1 MPTELTQASF
11 DRTLIQS
18 AWVVVHFCGGWSAP
32 CQRFARVFDVVAQQH
47 PDVVFGEVDT
57 GREQGL
63 ETRFDITVVPTVI
76 AFHEAHV
83 MFRWAGP
90 LSDEELEWAIS
101 KLLALRRPTYPG
113 K

>member
-1 MPTELTQASF
+1 MPVGMTEASF
-11 DRTLIQS
+11 DQTLMQC

-32 CQRFARVFDVVAQQH
+32 CHRFAPVFNAVAQHH

-57 GREQGL
+57 GREQEL
-63 ETRFDITVVPTVI
+63 DTRFDITVVPTVI
-76 AFHEAHV
+76 AFHEGHV

-101 KLLALRRPTYPG
+101 KMLTLRRPT
-113 K
+113 